1 MQQQMSLQ
9 SAQQATTHQGMDKIK
24 RYGWTM
30 KDRPGI
36 LTMLHKDALLVD
48 PTYQRELND
57 AKAKQIAA
65 AWSWIACGAIIV
77 GKRGNVHWVIDGQH
91 RVFGA
96 KRRSD
101 VEYLPCLVFETEDV
115 QQEAKGFLDVNTG
128 RKPITTVGRHK
139 AMVASGDSVA
149 SFVQAKIE
157 ELGLRISKGK
167 QPNGIQC
174 LGWCMKRASENRER
188 FVRVITLVAEM
199 SVKEGLCLSERVL
212 EGVWHL
218 DDKCG
223 NGLADKRLSQR
234 LKDKGAQAMLDAAN
248 RAAAFYAS
256 GGGKV
261 WAEGMLAEL
270 NKGLRDKFLMESA
283 KT

>member
-1 MQQQMSLQ
+1 MTLQ
-9 SAQQATTHQGMDKIK
+9 PTAAQTAQTRHGLDKVK

-30 KDRPGI
+30 KDKPGI
-36 LTMLHKDALLVD
+36 MMSLHKDVLNID
-48 PTYQRELND
+48 PAYQRELND
-57 AKAKQIAA
+57 SKAKSIAA
-65 AWSWIACGAIIV
+65 DWSWIACGAVIV
-77 GKRGNVHWVIDGQH
+77 GKRGNAYWVIDGQH

-128 RKPITTVGRHK
+128 RKPITIIGRHK
-139 AMVASGDSVA
+139 AMVTSGDSVA
-149 SFVQAKIE
+149 SFVQAKID
-157 ELGLRISKGK
+157 ELGLRVSKGN

-174 LGWCMKRASENRER
+174 LGWCMKRAAENRER

-199 SVKEGLCLSERVL
+199 SAKEGLSLPARVL
-212 EGVWHL
+212 DGVWYL

-223 NGLADKRLSQR
+223 NGLADKRLHQR
-234 LKDKGAQAMLDAAN
+234 LKDKGAQTMLEAAN

-256 GGGKV
+256 GGAKV
-261 WAEGMLAEL
+261 WAEGMLTEL
-270 NKGLRDKFLMESA
+270 NKGLRDKFTMNTET
-283 KT
+283 K